1 MNIFRTLQSILSAQP
16 VPEVIAR
23 KHSSNPA
30 TTSPFTFA
38 DELDQRVN
46 FGDAAPAPE
55 AVSSPAEETAATENA
70 GTQPA
75 EQSTIGEAVD
85 TAAESDAAALT
96 DAIVSQAT
104 RAASETTAATASAAS
119 TVSPE
124 SDLMTLPA
132 DGVLWPPLTLRGTGA
147 SGWGVGGSD
156 AQMTDQTALKFEYYS
171 DPEKYGM
178 QLNTEGRLFQDAVN
192 RGYVPNSPEG
202 LGTLLS
208 YLSMGS
214 QRPENP
220 NGRPNEM
227 TAYFA
232 QFFAAERNLQNV

>member
-23 KHSSNPA
+23 KHPSNPA

-46 FGDAAPAPE
+46 FGDAVSAPA
-55 AVSSPAEETAATENA
+55 AASSSAEEAAVAEDA
-70 GTQPA
+70 WPQPA

-104 RAASETTAATASAAS
+104 RAASETAAATASATS
-119 TVSPE
+119 TVSTE

-132 DGVLWPPLTLRGTGA
+132 NGVLWAPLTLRGTGA
-147 SGWGVGGSD
+147 SGAGIGGSD
-156 AQMTDQTALKFEYYS
+156 TQIAEQLTIKFEHYS
-171 DPEKYGM
+171 NPQKYGVT
-178 QLNTEGRLFQDAVN
+178 LNTEGRLFQDAVS
-192 RGYVPNSPEG
+192 RGYVPDSPEG

-208 YLSMGS
+208 YLSLGS
-214 QRPENP
+214 QRPDNP
-220 NGRPNEM
+220 GGRPNDM
-227 TAYFA
+227 SNYFA
-232 QFFAAERNLQNV
+232 QFMATDAMTQNV